1 MLVPQR
7 PINKIVNGTNKN
19 LNLKEEMFSDK
30 NRTLQTRCH
39 VHVYEYLTDK
49 FNNEKQK
56 LEKHFDLVFISI
68 ESVIVAF

>member
-30 NRTLQTRCH
+30 KTNLKIP
-39 VHVYEYLTDK
+39 Y
-49 FNNEKQK
+49 
-56 LEKHFDLVFISI
+56 FDGNFL
-68 ESVIVAF
+68 